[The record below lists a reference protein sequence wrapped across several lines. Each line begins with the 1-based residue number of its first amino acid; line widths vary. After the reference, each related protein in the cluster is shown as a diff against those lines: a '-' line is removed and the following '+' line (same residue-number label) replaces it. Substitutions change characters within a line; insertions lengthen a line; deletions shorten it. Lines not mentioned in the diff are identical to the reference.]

1 MKATLFSALFAAV
14 IAASTT
20 LAADVN
26 VIGAGRTTTDMAATM
41 PMANDASVNVVGAQT
56 SPMMLASGTDIRIAS
71 KDILNRATALLN
83 KNTLA
88 TDNNVFIA
96 RSNLV
101 FTQNDRLM
109 MRKKVEAALMDREAN
124 DMTAA
129 TLTKNVLRAVSA
141 PDTDSALMT
150 KASAVVAA
158 KGDPS
163 ALAARIAAFVDA
175 AGQREM
181 EQEQAIQSQTPRGV
195 IVLIGTKDL
204 LRQPTAVINKNK
216 AASDNQVTISRSAI
230 TPTQNDQVVLT
241 GGAKVADV
249 VAPAAAIN
257 VGRVTKMEADS
268 EPMYRTMIAY
278 PKEGEADAALK
289 DKEQFLGGF
298 GGLRWG
304 LGYRYPLGYWNTFG
318 AGLYGGGCGLGFGF
332 GGFYYC

>member
-1 MKATLFSALFAAV
+1 MKVTLFTALFAAV
-14 IAASTT
+14 AASTT

-26 VIGAGRTTTDMAATM
+26 VMGARTTTAAM
-41 PMANDASVNVVGAQT
+41 PAAAMPSDASVNVMGAQT
-56 SPMMLASGTDIRIAS
+56 SPMMTTAGTDIRIAS

-101 FTQNDRLM
+101 FTQNDRLA
-109 MRKKVEAALMDREAN
+109 MRNKVEDVMKRAQEQ

-129 TLTKNVLRAVSA
+129 TLTKDVLRAVSA

-150 KASAVVAA
+150 KASGVVAA

-175 AGQREM
+175 VGQREM
-181 EQEQAIQSQTPRGV
+181 EQEQAIQSQTPRGI

-204 LRQPTAVINKNK
+204 LRQPTAVINKNM
-216 AASDNQVTISRSAI
+216 AASDNQVTVSRSAI

-241 GGAKVADV
+241 GGAKVADAV
-249 VAPAAAIN
+249 LPAAAIN
-257 VGRVTKMEADS
+257 VGQVTKTES
-268 EPMYRTMIAY
+268 EEPMYRTMIAY
-278 PKEGEADAALK
+278 PKEGDADAALK
-289 DKEQFLGGF
+289 DKEQWLGGF
-298 GGLRWG
+298 GGLGWG
-304 LGYRYPLGYWNTFG
+304 RGYRYPLGYWNTFG
-318 AGLYGGGCGLGFGF
+318 AGLYGGGCGLGFGA